1 MLLSRFD
8 RARLRPVEPAEVTAR
23 SCAGTR
29 AIVQACQL
37 GAGPATR
44 PLGQP
49 WVPPRI
55 EWPFGVF
62 HVADTEAARRA
73 CLQLDGTWAMVDAAG
88 GLARLRIRAAA
99 LAADAAWWRPLT
111 AGDAWDAGV
120 ARSVAG
126 LQGFKPRRAT
136 LIVVEQALLS
146 RDELSVLAHL
156 EQQAFSW
163 PRAVR
168 VVLVGG
174 HPPALA
180 RPLAA

>member
-8 RARLRPVEPAEVTAR
+8 RARLRPVEPGEVTAR
-23 SCAGTR
+23 TCAGTR
-29 AIVQACQL
+29 VIIQACQL

-44 PLGQP
+44 RLGQP
-49 WVPPRI
+49 WVMPRI

-62 HVADTEAARRA
+62 HVANAEAARRA
-73 CLQLDGTWAMVDAAG
+73 CLQLDGSWAMVDAASG
-88 GLARLRIRAAA
+88 FARLRIRAAA
-99 LAADAAWWRPLT
+99 LAADAAWWRPLSLS
-111 AGDAWDAGV
+111 DAWDAGV
-120 ARSVAG
+120 ALSVSG
-126 LQGFKPRRAT
+126 LQGFRPRRAT
-136 LIVVEQALLS
+136 LIVVDQAVLS
-146 RDELSVLAHL
+146 QEELSVLAQM